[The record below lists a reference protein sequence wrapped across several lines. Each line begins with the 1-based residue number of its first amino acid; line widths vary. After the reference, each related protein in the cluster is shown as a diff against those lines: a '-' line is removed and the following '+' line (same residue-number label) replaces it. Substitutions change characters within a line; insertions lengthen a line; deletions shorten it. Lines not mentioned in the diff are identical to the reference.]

1 MADEK
6 ILDNEIL
13 DDEDLE
19 GVAGGSVK
27 EIVEDRNELTKLGF
41 YKFDKDS
48 GFYGSVDVGFNSL
61 GKKLGLDLKCD
72 SQSVNNASNGYRI
85 NNREVTRDE
94 FWSIINEGLAAN
106 K

>member
-13 DDEDLE
+13 DEDELE
-19 GVAGGSVK
+19 GVAGGTMK
-27 EIVEDRNELTKLGF
+27 EIFEDRDELAKLGF
-41 YKFDKDS
+41 YKFDKDF
-48 GFYGSVDVGFNSL
+48 GFYMSVQAGFQNL

-72 SQSVNNASNGYRI
+72 SYNNKHASNGYQI
-85 NNREVTRDE
+85 DNREVTRDE
-94 FWSIINEGLAAN
+94 FWAIVNEGFAAN